1 MIPTV
6 DLSDVPD
13 LPVPHE
19 VLRELSDRATRHGIE
34 MLVIGA
40 AARDLVVY
48 APTERSKRATVDVD
62 VAIAVDRMQFERFT
76 RGWERVRES
85 EHKFKVLGVEVDV
98 VPFGPMEL
106 CRTVELNDGHRLDV
120 NGLAEAARTA
130 VLVLL
135 RDGLEIKVASLPAQA
150 ALKILAWRD
159 RHHDNPKDGQDLG
172 EILRAAAEGRHAE
185 ETWGDDQALDW
196 ADHDIYTAAAY
207 RAGRVAAEPFAEEDG
222 RQVLAVLEDE
232 TLAEKLAR
240 RMGGTGSQELLDAFA
255 AGFRVGLRGL

>member
-1 MIPTV
+1 MSPTV

-19 VLRELSDRATRHGIE
+19 VLRELSDRSERHGIE
-34 MLVIGA
+34 MFVLGA
-40 AARDLVVY
+40 AARDLVVH

-62 VAIAVDRMQFERFT
+62 VAIAVDHVQFERFT
-76 RGWERVRES
+76 SGWERVRGS

-106 CRTVELNDGHRLDV
+106 RRTVELNDGHRLDV
-120 NGLAEAARTA
+120 NGLAEAASTA
-130 VLVLL
+130 VLVVLSG
-135 RDGLEIKVASLPAQA
+135 GLELKVASLPAQA

-185 ETWGDDQALDW
+185 ETWDDEQALDW
-196 ADHDIYTAAAY
+196 ADYDIYTASAY
-207 RAGRVAAEPFAEEDG
+207 RAGRAAGAPFAEGDG
-222 RQVLAVLEDE
+222 IQVLAVLEDE
-232 TLAEKLAR
+232 PLVEKLAR
-240 RMGGTGSQELLDAFA
+240 RMGGVGSRELLSAFA
-255 AGFRVGLRGL
+255 EGFRVGLRGL